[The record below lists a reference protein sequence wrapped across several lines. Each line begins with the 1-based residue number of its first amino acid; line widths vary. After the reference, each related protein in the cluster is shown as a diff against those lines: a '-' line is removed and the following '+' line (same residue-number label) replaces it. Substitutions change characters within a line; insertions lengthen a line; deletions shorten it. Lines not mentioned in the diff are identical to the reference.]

1 MPIRV
6 VCKACSASLTAPD
19 AAAGK
24 AVVCPKCKATLTV
37 PAADSGYDVVED
49 DAPAMA
55 KPKLP
60 TPKRR
65 VIEDDYEDEDD
76 RPRKKKKKPQP
87 KGVPVWAIVVP
98 VLLVLL
104 LIGGAIAAWF
114 FWPKAK
120 TPPTQVAPTMPSL
133 FGTPP
138 VTWTPFTSP
147 DGSFVASFPNGPPQ
161 TASDGGAGGSGLTLP
176 EMPGFGG
183 AGKGG
188 KAVDLAKDMGIA
200 IGMYSRLD
208 GAGMFSVSYAS
219 MPAIMGQTPS
229 ADSFWKD
236 AKLGKQPDGSELL
249 AVEPT
254 TVGGYP
260 GKRALARLGGNLVDT
275 RITVVKGRT
284 FTVKAA
290 VQTSGNDS
298 PLFKDFFD
306 AFAIKNV
313 PDPKPIT
320 VPGLEIPKDLDPL
333 KKP

>member
-19 AAAGK
+19 SAAGK

-37 PAADSGYDVVED
+37 PSAEGGGYEVVED

-60 TPKRR
+60 TPRRR
-65 VIEDDYEDEDD
+65 VIDDDYEDEDD
-76 RPRKKKKKPQP
+76 RPRKKRKPEP
-87 KGVPVWAIVVP
+87 KGVPAWAIVVP
-98 VLLVLL
+98 IFLVLL
-104 LIGGAIAAWF
+104 IIGGSIAAWY

-120 TPPTQVAPTMPSL
+120 SPPTQLAPTMPSL

-138 VTWTPFTSP
+138 VTWMPFTSP

-176 EMPGFGG
+176 EGFG
-183 AGKGG
+183 GKGG
-188 KAVDLAKDMGIA
+188 KAVDMAKDMGIA

-208 GAGMFSVSYAS
+208 GAGAFSVSYAS
-219 MPAIMGQTPS
+219 MPAVMGQTPS
-229 ADSFWKD
+229 VDSFWKD
-236 AKLGKQPDGSELL
+236 AKLGKQPDGSELIT
-249 AVEPT
+249 VEPT

-290 VQTSGNDS
+290 VQTSANDS
-298 PLFKDFFD
+298 ALFKDFFD
-306 AFAIKNV
+306 AFAIKTV
-313 PDPKPIT
+313 PDPKPLNF
-320 VPGLEIPKDLDPL
+320 PELEIPKDFDPL